1 MNLTVAPFADTSAEP
16 AVRGFLHEP
25 AEPSGVALVLTHG
38 AGANCQSKL
47 LTAMAETF
55 ASAGFTVLR
64 FDLPFRIERR
74 FGPPSPGSATR
85 DRDGLR
91 RAVAL
96 MKEKSAGSIFLG
108 GHSYG
113 GRQATILLSEEP
125 HLVDGLLLLSY
136 PLHPPGKSA
145 QLRTSHFPKLRTPAL
160 FVHGTRDP
168 FGTMEEMNA
177 ALNVI
182 PGRRE
187 LLQVDDA
194 AHDLLVKKS
203 PADLPT
209 RVLREFQ
216 SFLTNPTA

>member
-1 MNLTVAPFADTSAEP
+1 MNSRVIALDDAAAEP

-25 AEPSGVALVLTHG
+25 AEPNGSALVLTHG

-47 LTAMAETF
+47 LTAVAEKF
-55 ASAGFTVLR
+55 ATDGFAVLR
-64 FDLPFRIERR
+64 FDLPFRIARR
-74 FGPPSPGSATR
+74 FGPPSPGSAAC

-96 MKEKSAGSIFLG
+96 MKERSRGRVFLG

-125 HLVDGLLLLSY
+125 QLVDGLLLLSY
-136 PLHPPGKSA
+136 PLHPPNKPE

-168 FGTMEEMNA
+168 FGTLEEMNA
-177 ALNVI
+177 ALKLI
-182 PGRRE
+182 PVPHA
-187 LLQVDDA
+187 LLPVDDA
-194 AHDLLVKKS
+194 AHDLLVKKILG
-203 PADLPT
+203 DLPA
-209 RVLREFQ
+209 RVLRQFH
-216 SFLTNPTA
+216 SFLTKSAV